1 MRDIAR
7 RLVVYQV
14 ALQSFQVRKL
24 THGCRTEYPQGI
36 PVAYPHPTHTLP
48 APTCNPPVLSRHP
61 LYRPLY
67 VLYTVPCCTSCRA
80 VMYTGY
86 RGRAVRCR
94 TATATAPAQ
103 QCQCSGAEQ
112 QRSSGNSNSN
122 QPPNHPPALPAR
134 TLPPPPPQAL
144 HSPAVFTATHGRN

>member
-1 MRDIAR
+1 M
-7 RLVVYQV
+7 
-14 ALQSFQVRKL
+14 QSFQVRKL

-67 VLYTVPCCTSCRA
+67 VLYPVPCCTSCRA

-86 RGRAVRCR
+86 RGRAVLCR
-94 TATATAPAQ
+94 TAAATAPAQ
-103 QCQCSGAEQ
+103 SQCSVKD
-112 QRSSGNSNSN
+112 SSGRSM
-122 QPPNHPPALPAR
+122 QPLPLDPDDSLPEPWIKVR
-134 TLPPPPPQAL
+134 TDGGDIYYWDTETNMTSWQRP
-144 HSPAVFTATHGRN
+144 T